1 MVKKCFLPDHDFGCL
16 DFKVDCSET
25 EIASTY
31 SQFYQELGVRIMAN
45 KNLSSFLTDLPQAK
59 ADTYANLGFRII
71 KKKSYNPK
79 VNIPIITQTDGNY
92 LMYGFRVK
100 VKNL

>member
-1 MVKKCFLPDHDFGCL
+1 M
-16 DFKVDCSET
+16 
-25 EIASTY
+25 I
-31 SQFYQELGVRIMAN
+31 LGVRILKSIVLKRHIVSIMAN

-59 ADTYANLGFRII
+59 ADTYANSGFRII

>member
-1 MVKKCFLPDHDFGCL
+1 MVKKCFLPDHDFGCS

-25 EIASTY
+25 TY

-59 ADTYANLGFRII
+59 ADTYANSGFRII
-71 KKKSYNPK
+71 KKK
-79 VNIPIITQTDGNY
+79 IIQS
-92 LMYGFRVK
+92 K
-100 VKNL
+100 S

>member
-1 MVKKCFLPDHDFGCL
+1 MVKKCFLPYHDFGCS

-25 EIASTY
+25 TY

-59 ADTYANLGFRII
+59 ADTYANSGFRII

-79 VNIPIITQTDGNY
+79 VNITIITQTDGNY